1 MAFERK
7 YELTD
12 ETLHVSKM
20 VLRRIRAVRD
30 FGDVKAGDL
39 GGWVSSDGAV
49 VGGRTTRRASLDHD
63 GDCWLYGDA
72 KSFAGGRV
80 CGDAKLYDQSEVIGE
95 KGVVGGTAIIRDRV
109 VVDGRQTAS
118 FAYGYGGVVV
128 GTTAE
133 LTGAGHV
140 TNPRSGFKVEY
151 EPKYEL
157 TGETRD
163 HEGLTVHRIRAV
175 RDFGN
180 VQAGDLGGWVEG
192 ERNLSHTGEA
202 WIANDAVA
210 AGMSVVRDDAQMRN
224 QAALYDHAILTGSAS
239 MEDDAI
245 ADDHAKIVDRAWMG
259 GESYATG
266 WTWVTEDSTL
276 SDRVEVRDNT
286 EISGNAD
293 LSGNV
298 KVRDSAV
305 VTEDAVLSGNV
316 VVADKAVVGADT
328 RLRGHERIKGEESLT
343 YVQQQ
348 EPDEEEEEP
357 DDGPQPW

>member
-12 ETLHVSKM
+12 ETMQVARIS
-20 VLRRIRAVRD
+20 LRRIRAVRD

-63 GDCWLYGDA
+63 GDCWLYDESKAFG
-72 KSFAGGRV
+72 GGRV
-80 CGDAKLYDQSEVIGE
+80 CGDGKLHDQSEVIGD
-95 KGVVGGTAIIRDRV
+95 GGLVGGTAVVRDRV
-109 VVDGRQTAS
+109 VVDGRRAPY
-118 FAYGYGGVVV
+118 AYGYGGVVV

-140 TNPRSGFKVEY
+140 TSARSGFKVEY

-175 RDFGN
+175 RDFGD
-180 VQAGDLGGWVEG
+180 VKAGDLGGWIEG
-192 ERNLSHTGEA
+192 ERNLSHTGDA

-210 AGMSVVRDDAQMRN
+210 AGLSVVQDDAQMRN
-224 QAALYDHAILTGSAS
+224 EAALYDHAVLTGSAT
-239 MEDDAI
+239 MEGNAI

-259 GESYATG
+259 GDSHATG
-266 WTWVTEDSTL
+266 RVWVSDDSSL
-276 SDRVEVRDNT
+276 SDNVQVQDNS
-286 EISGNAD
+286 EISGNAE
-293 LSGNV
+293 LGGNV
-298 KVRDSAV
+298 KVQDYGV
-305 VTEDAVLSGNV
+305 VTEDARLSGNV
-316 VVADKAVVGADT
+316 VIRDKAVVGADT
-328 RLRGHERIKGEESLT
+328 QLRGRECIRGEESLV
-343 YVQQQ
+343 YVEHQK
-348 EPDEEEEEP
+348 PDEDDEL
-357 DDGPQPW
+357 DSDGPQPW